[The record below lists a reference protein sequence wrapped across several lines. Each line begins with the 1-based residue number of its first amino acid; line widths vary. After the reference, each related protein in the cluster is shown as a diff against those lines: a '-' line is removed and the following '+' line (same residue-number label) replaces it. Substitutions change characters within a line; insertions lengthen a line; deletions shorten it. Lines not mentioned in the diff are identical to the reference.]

1 MSENTTAIATTERNE
16 IAGFGSSKAFEL
28 LMRQAK
34 LISSS
39 TLVPEQFS
47 IFDKNGKLKTREEQS
62 YALSNATIAM
72 EMAGRI
78 GASPL
83 MVCQNLYIVHGR
95 PGWSSQF
102 IIAAINASKKF
113 SPLRFEIGAE
123 EPEKE
128 FSCQVTE
135 WENGKKVTK
144 TVKENIKNRT
154 CVAWATENG
163 TGERLESPPVS
174 LAMAVQEGWFSKNG
188 SKWQTMPELMLRYR
202 AATLFGRLYAPEI
215 LMGMRSVEELED
227 IQDANVSD
235 VTPSVPASKAIL
247 EGFGVP
253 ESILPENKEPAPP
266 STENPEADT
275 APTATDEEVIP
286 VGEEVIPTDKLTF
299 MYLDELSGLTGE
311 TQDDLIDTYS
321 KSKYGCLADLMGALN
336 DKTRLTMAYLSDVLV
351 PALKAKVAELQEA
364 A

>member
-202 AATLFGRLYAPEI
+202 SATLFGRLYAPEL
-215 LMGMRSVEELED
+215 LMGIRSEEELHD
-227 IQDANVSD
+227 IIDITPVANIS
-235 VTPSVPASKAIL
+235 TSKAAVI

-275 APTATDEEVIP
+275 APTAKDEEVIP

-336 DKTRLTMAYLSDVLV
+336 DKNKLTMAYLSDVLV
-351 PALKAKVAELQEA
+351 PALKAKMEELQEA